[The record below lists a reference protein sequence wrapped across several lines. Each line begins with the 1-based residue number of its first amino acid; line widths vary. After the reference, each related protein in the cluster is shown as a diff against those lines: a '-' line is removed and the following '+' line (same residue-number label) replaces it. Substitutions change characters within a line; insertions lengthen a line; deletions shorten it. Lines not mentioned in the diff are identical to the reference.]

1 MKKPLLD
8 KIRLDTYCLLY
19 ISTSQGESVS
29 VVQQLHSLHM
39 LTCEADSCLIHRPL
53 PTGLVPPYSDPD

>member
-19 ISTSQGESVS
+19 ISTGQGESVS
-29 VVQQLHSLHM
+29 GRSTVTFTSH
-39 LTCEADSCLIHRPL
+39 ADL
-53 PTGLVPPYSDPD
+53 